1 MGLDTVELVY
11 AVEDAFGISIPDA
24 EAEQMVTPAIMIAYV
39 QDVVASQPERK
50 WTPEEVRQ
58 RVRQIISEQLGV
70 KNFKDTDEFVRDL
83 GAD

>member
-11 AVEDAFGISIPDA
+11 VVEDAFGISIPDA
-24 EAEQMVTPAIMIAYV
+24 EAEKMETPAIMISYV
-39 QDVVASQPERK
+39 QNVVASQPEQR

-58 RVRQIISEQLGV
+58 MVRQIISEQLGV